1 MAVTITME
9 NNNLNKLISSLE
21 YIKSLKEVHEYPCT
35 DSFGS
40 IYTDDVPVLPKQDPI
55 NYVSDLAYQGLIFE
69 HLLSIIQDIIFT
81 DDAVIIHTTDDVQIR
96 LHPNTK
102 LAKFCAAA
110 HDFKVKNKKPQ
121 YYPNSNNKEAAAVH
135 E

>member
-1 MAVTITME
+1 MAVTIIMG

-21 YIKSLKEVHEYPCT
+21 YIKSLKEVCEYPYV
-35 DSFGS
+35 DSSGS
-40 IYTDDVPVLPKQDPI
+40 FCIDDVPSLPKQAPI

-69 HLLSIIQDIIFT
+69 HLSSIIQAIIFT

-96 LHPNTK
+96 LQPNTE

-110 HDFKVKNKKPQ
+110 HDFKAKNKKPQ
-121 YYPNSNNKEAAAVH
+121 YYPNSNNKETITH

>member
-1 MAVTITME
+1 MAVTIIME

-21 YIKSLKEVHEYPCT
+21 YIKSLKEVREYSYV
-35 DSFGS
+35 DSSGS
-40 IYTDDVPVLPKQDPI
+40 FCTDDVPALPKQDPI
-55 NYVSDLAYQGLIFE
+55 NHVSDLAYQGLIFE
-69 HLLSIIQDIIFT
+69 HLSSIIQAIIFT

-96 LHPNTK
+96 LNPNTE

-121 YYPNSNNKEAAAVH
+121 YYSNNNNKETATH